1 MAVPTSR
8 ATLITYCKRQLGDGV
23 IDINISTNQES
34 DIVDDALQYYQDYHY
49 DATERTFITQQV
61 SAADIT
67 NKYLSISDSIL
78 GISNVYPISASSTT
92 NLFNVRYQIRLQ
104 DIFDLT
110 NFEMLHYNMVQKNL
124 SLIDD
129 LLVGRHPYE
138 YQRHMDRLYIYM
150 DWTNDIDADEYVLIE
165 CHRLIDP
172 ETYTQVYND
181 RWLKQYTTSLMKRQW
196 GQNLM
201 KYDGM
206 TLPGGL
212 TYNGSAIYDQASTEI
227 SELQTEMQL
236 SYEEFA
242 VLLTG

>member
-1 MAVPTSR
+1 
-8 ATLITYCKRQLGDGV
+8 
-23 IDINISTNQES
+23 
-34 DIVDDALQYYQDYHY
+34 
-49 DATERTFITQQV
+49 
-61 SAADIT
+61 
-67 NKYLSISDSIL
+67 
-78 GISNVYPISASSTT
+78 
-92 NLFNVRYQIRLQ
+92 
-104 DIFDLT
+104 
-110 NFEMLHYNMVQKNL
+110 
-124 SLIDD
+124 
-129 LLVGRHPYE
+129 
-138 YQRHMDRLYIYM
+138 M

-236 SYEEFA
+236 SYEEFPM
-242 VLLTG
+242 LLTG

>member
-49 DATERTFITQQV
+49 DATERTFITLQV
-61 SAADIT
+61 SAADIL
-67 NKYLSISDSIL
+67 NKYLSISDSII

-92 NLFNVRYQIRLQ
+92 NLFSIRYQLRLQ
-104 DIFDLT
+104 DLFDLA
-110 NFEMLHYNMVQKNL
+110 NVEMLHYVMVQKNL
-124 SLIDD
+124 ALIDD

-150 DWTNDIDADEYVLIE
+150 DWTTDIDADEYVLIE

-172 ETYTQVYND
+172 ETHTQVYND

-212 TYNGSAIYDQASTEI
+212 TYNGTAIYDQANTEI

-236 SYEEFA
+236 SYEEFPMF
-242 VLLTG
+242 LTG

>member
-67 NKYLSISDSIL
+67 NKYLSISDSII
-78 GISNVYPISASSTT
+78 GISNVYPISTSSTT
-92 NLFNVRYQIRLQ
+92 NLFSIRYQLRLQ

-110 NFEMLHYNMVQKNL
+110 NVEMLHYVMVQKNL
-124 SLIDD
+124 ALIDD

-150 DWTNDIDADEYVLIE
+150 DWTTDIDADEYVLIE

-172 ETYTQVYND
+172 ETHEQVYND

-212 TYNGSAIYDQASTEI
+212 TYNGSAIYDQANTEI
-227 SELQTEMQL
+227 NELQTEMQL
-236 SYEEFA
+236 SYEEFPMF
-242 VLLTG
+242 LTG